1 MQTSFFLRKITILGI
16 FIIAQVAHTQTLP
29 EVRDVD
35 LQPLKAQV
43 QRLVQAKDYLG
54 EPFSSEVKK
63 QLNQALGQADAS
75 EAVADVQRI
84 LDAQCLVEVHIN
96 PESRVKVNAGPA
108 KRELVEQGWR
118 NFLVKVRNQAG
129 VTAELRANSPNA
141 RPHAGSPQNQIVDRW
156 LGLAVHNA
164 QPLTKTLSGLAL
176 EYRIVQLYSRD
187 AGKRDAKL
195 SFDVGQG
202 TQDLGFRNEVS
213 LLFDCQT
220 AHSLRLKVLDE
231 NGKPTTAGFE
241 IRDRFGRVYPSQA
254 KRLAPDFHF
263 HPQIYRADD
272 EHVKLPSGTYTVRFY
287 RGPESVPQS
296 RTITVPDAETTE
308 TFKVQRWIDPALMGW
323 WSGDHHIHAAGC
335 AHYTNPTEGVHAP
348 DMMRHCL
355 GEDLKVGANLT
366 WGPCFDYQKQFFTGK
381 DDLVSQFPY
390 LLRYDVEVSGFGS
403 HQSGHLCLLRLREQ
417 MFPGGD
423 SKHHWPKL
431 CLNTLRWAKR
441 QGALV
446 GPAHSGWGLKQTGS
460 TLPTY
465 EVPPFNGIGANE
477 YIADVTHMVPGPDG
491 KPVPAVDFIST
502 VDTPYVWE
510 LNIWYHT
517 LNCGFRTRIS
527 GETDFPC
534 IYGERVGLGRS
545 YVKLDGRLTYND
557 WCEGIRAGRNY
568 VGDGR
573 SHLIDFQVNN
583 TQMGVDGSELRLAK
597 EDTVLVTAKVA
608 ARLNAEPIPGLA
620 KRSYAQKPYWHIERA
635 RIDDTR
641 KVPVEVLVNGYPIAK
656 QEIVADGELRDIA
669 FEVPIEFSSWVAMR
683 ILPSSHTNPV
693 FVLVDGKPI
702 RASKRSAEWCLA
714 GVKKCRSQKRRFMGA
729 DEIAD
734 FNAAYDHAEKTYR
747 RIIAESVTD

>member
-16 FIIAQVAHTQTLP
+16 FIFAQVAHTQTLP

-129 VTAELRANSPNA
+129 VTAELRASSPNA
-141 RPHAGSPQNQIVDRW
+141 GPHAGSTQNQIVDRW

-213 LLFDCQT
+213 LLFDCQP

-296 RTITVPDAETTE
+296 RTITVADADTTE
-308 TFKVQRWIDPALMGW
+308 TFKVQRWIDPALMEATTISRMQAGNHH
-323 WSGDHHIHAAGC
+323 WSHHDFHTAMVTQDPLDLGYFDDVRRESPC
-335 AHYTNPTEGVHAP
+335 AFAQH
-348 DMMRHCL
+348 
-355 GEDLKVGANLT
+355 
-366 WGPCFDYQKQFFTGK
+366 
-381 DDLVSQFPY
+381 
-390 LLRYDVEVSGFGS
+390 
-403 HQSGHLCLLRLREQ
+403 LRLIASVAQETINR
-417 MFPGGD
+417 FVSANIFLNDPSSNDFSSGG
-423 SKHHWPKL
+423 
-431 CLNTLRWAKR
+431 
-441 QGALV
+441 
-446 GPAHSGWGLKQTGS
+446 
-460 TLPTY
+460 
-465 EVPPFNGIGANE
+465 
-477 YIADVTHMVPGPDG
+477 
-491 KPVPAVDFIST
+491 
-502 VDTPYVWE
+502 E
-510 LNIWYHT
+510 LN
-517 LNCGFRTRIS
+517 
-527 GETDFPC
+527 FPVR
-534 IYGERVGLGRS
+534 ER
-545 YVKLDGRLTYND
+545 RLL
-557 WCEGIRAGRNY
+557 
-568 VGDGR
+568 
-573 SHLIDFQVNN
+573 S
-583 TQMGVDGSELRLAK
+583 
-597 EDTVLVTAKVA
+597 
-608 ARLNAEPIPGLA
+608 
-620 KRSYAQKPYWHIERA
+620 
-635 RIDDTR
+635 
-641 KVPVEVLVNGYPIAK
+641 
-656 QEIVADGELRDIA
+656 
-669 FEVPIEFSSWVAMR
+669 FSSNPERPKSR
-683 ILPSSHTNPV
+683 I
-693 FVLVDGKPI
+693 
-702 RASKRSAEWCLA
+702 
-714 GVKKCRSQKRRFMGA
+714 
-729 DEIAD
+729 
-734 FNAAYDHAEKTYR
+734 
-747 RIIAESVTD
+747 